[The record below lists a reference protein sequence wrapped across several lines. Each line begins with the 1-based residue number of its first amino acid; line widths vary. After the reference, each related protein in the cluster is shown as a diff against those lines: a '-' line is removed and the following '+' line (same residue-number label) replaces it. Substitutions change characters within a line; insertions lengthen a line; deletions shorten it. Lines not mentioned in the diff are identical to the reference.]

1 VIWFSNQGHKRQLPI
16 VYLPI
21 WQLILF
27 FNIQT
32 KYFVLKNFLLSL
44 DTMASSVTASLMG
57 SSMASSVPT
66 AVEEVSEE
74 GLPIITLEEVKNH
87 FSLQDAWMVVYDR
100 VYNVTSFLAEV
111 CNN

>member
-1 VIWFSNQGHKRQLPI
+1 
-16 VYLPI
+16 
-21 WQLILF
+21 
-27 FNIQT
+27 
-32 KYFVLKNFLLSL
+32 
-44 DTMASSVTASLMG
+44 MASSVAVSLMG
-57 SSMASSVPT
+57 SSMASSVPP

-111 CNN
+111 CNLINNPRMFNGAIVDSAEKPYFPQKILLQ